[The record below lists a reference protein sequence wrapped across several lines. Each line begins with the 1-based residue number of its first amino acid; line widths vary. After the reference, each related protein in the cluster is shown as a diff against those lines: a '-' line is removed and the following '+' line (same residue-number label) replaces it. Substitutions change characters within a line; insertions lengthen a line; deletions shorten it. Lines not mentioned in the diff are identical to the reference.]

1 MTAQEAFMPILD
13 NDEKIVESFKPHK
26 FRFIGLGIIGDFLKS
41 LIFVAFGLVA
51 VLLSFC
57 DMTTTTTEIVD
68 GVEKVV
74 EEPTNP
80 WVIRG
85 IGLGVIGFAVL
96 LILIAVVWR
105 IIKYRKTWFCY
116 TNKRII
122 IRTGFIGADF
132 QTLDFDMIG
141 AMNVRVDFLDKFIH
155 PNTGTLMFASAA
167 SPMMANGMPGGVSGY
182 MFVDIENPYDVY
194 KRVKEYSSKNRDGKF
209 NS

>member
-1 MTAQEAFMPILD
+1 MTAKEAFMPILD

-51 VLLSFC
+51 ILLSFC
-57 DMTTTTTEIVD
+57 DMVD
-68 GVEKVV
+68 AETG
-74 EEPTNP
+74 EPANP

-85 IGLGVIGFAVL
+85 IGLGILGFAL
-96 LILIAVVWR
+96 LIVILAVVWR
-105 IIKYRKTWFCY
+105 IIRYKKTWFCY

-141 AMNVRVDFLDKFIH
+141 AMNVRVDLLDKLIK
-155 PNTGTLMFASAA
+155 PNTGTLIFASAA
-167 SPMMANGMPGGVSGY
+167 SPMIANGMPGGTSGY
-182 MFVDIENPYDVY
+182 MFVNIKDPYEVY
-194 KRVKEYSSKNRDGKF
+194 RRVKEFSSQHRDGKM